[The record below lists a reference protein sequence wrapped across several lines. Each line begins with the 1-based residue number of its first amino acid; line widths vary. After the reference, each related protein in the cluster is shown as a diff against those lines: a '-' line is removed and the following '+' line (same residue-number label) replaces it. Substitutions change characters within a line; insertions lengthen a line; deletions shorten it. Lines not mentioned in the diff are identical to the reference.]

1 MLTFSNLLTGKS
13 GEFEKQRKHESF
25 LWKKKKS
32 LWIELIW
39 FWKVGRE
46 NMLSLQ
52 MLDNFFKE
60 DRNTFKE
67 DVVKRLGSE
76 ITKKP

>member
-1 MLTFSNLLTGKS
+1 
-13 GEFEKQRKHESF
+13 
-25 LWKKKKS
+25 
-32 LWIELIW
+32 
-39 FWKVGRE
+39 
-46 NMLSLQ
+46 MLSLQ